1 MRYLVLTDIH
11 GNLEALETCLAD
23 ARERTFDA
31 TLVLGDLVGYGPDP
45 NAIVD
50 RVIELEPVAI
60 VRGNHDKVACG
71 LEQAEGFNSVAK
83 SAAKWTFDVLLPTHR
98 DWLCALPVGPIDVD
112 EVVEICHGSP
122 FDEDAYI
129 FDELDAV
136 RALKVAT
143 RPLCLFGHTHYPVT
157 FELSAESF
165 DSVGSATDP
174 EMLVQMR
181 DGCKYLLNPGSV
193 GQPRDGD
200 PRTAYAIVDTQ
211 HRRVELYRLRYPV
224 EETQAKIIKAG
235 LPEVLAQRLGF
246 GR

>member
-11 GNLEALETCLAD
+11 ANLEALDACLAD
-23 ARERTFDA
+23 ALVHGYDQ

-45 NAIVD
+45 DTVVE
-50 RVIELEPVAI
+50 RVQALEPTAI

-83 SAAKWTFDVLLPTHR
+83 SAAKWTLDILKPGHR
-98 DWLCALPVGPIDVD
+98 DWLCALPEGPIDVD
-112 EVVEICHGSP
+112 DVVEICHGSP

-157 FELSAESF
+157 FELSEEAF
-165 DSVGSATDP
+165 DSVGSAPGPQTY
-174 EMLVQMR
+174 VQMR
-181 DGCKYLLNPGSV
+181 NGCKYLLNPGSV

-200 PRTAYAIVDTQ
+200 PRAAYAIVDTS
-211 HRRVELYRLRYPV
+211 HRRVELFRLRYPV

-235 LPEVLAQRLGF
+235 LPEVLAQRLGL